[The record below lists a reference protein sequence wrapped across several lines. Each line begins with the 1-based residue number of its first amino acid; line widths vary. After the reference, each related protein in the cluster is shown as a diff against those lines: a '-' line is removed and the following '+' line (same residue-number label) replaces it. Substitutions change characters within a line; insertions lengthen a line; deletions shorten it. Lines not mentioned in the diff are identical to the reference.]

1 MGSDE
6 IREARNLLTE
16 FLNSFEP
23 VPFPERG
30 TSADD
35 TLAELARRKGID
47 PDFHSP
53 KMLALMYPTGREEHE
68 RVLKGAHAL
77 YLWGNAL
84 NFPKFPQIVQLEKE
98 VVSMVGDLL
107 HMPPDGGG
115 SVTSGGT
122 ESILMSMLVNRE
134 RAASRGVDRP
144 EILAPY
150 SAHAAY
156 AKAAKYFGMEYVTY
170 PCRDDYRADVRE
182 ARRLVNDRTAV
193 VVASAMS
200 FSHSIIDPIT
210 ELAAIAADSGIGCHV
225 DACVGGFVLP
235 FLERLGYDVEPWDF
249 RVPGVTEISLDLH
262 KYGYSTKGSSIILHR
277 DPDWVEH
284 QFFLFDGWSGPMY
297 GTPAMPGARSA
308 TGIAAGWAVL
318 THLGIDGYTQ
328 LTREIME
335 VAHIVRR
342 GIDAIPDLHIVGDPV
357 GPMYAIASDTLDISR
372 VGDLLEERGWHF
384 DRNSEPPSLH
394 VMFSPA
400 HMEIADQLVHDL
412 EEVVADVAG
421 SGSANLDQR

>member
-1 MGSDE
+1 MGSRA
-6 IREARNLLTE
+6 ITEARALLAE
-16 FLNSFEP
+16 FLSSFER
-23 VPFPERG
+23 VPFPRRG
-30 TSADD
+30 TSADH

-47 PDFHSP
+47 PDFHSS

-68 RVLKGAHAL
+68 RVLKGAHEL

-84 NFPKFPQIVQLEKE
+84 NFPKFPQLVQLESE
-98 VVSMVGDLL
+98 VLSMVGDLL
-107 HMPPDGGG
+107 HAPPGAGGT
-115 SVTSGGT
+115 VTSGGT
-122 ESILMSMLVNRE
+122 ESILLSMLVNRE
-134 RAASRGVDRP
+134 RAAARGVDRP

-170 PCRDDYRADVRE
+170 PYGDDYRADVTE
-182 ARRLVNDRTAV
+182 AKPLLNDRTAV

-200 FSHSIIDPIT
+200 FSHSVIDPIT
-210 ELAAIAADSGIGCHV
+210 ELAGLAADRGIGCHV

-235 FLERLGYDVEPWDF
+235 FLERLGYDIEPWDF

-262 KYGYSTKGSSIILHR
+262 KYGYSTKGSSIIVHR

-284 QFFLFDGWSGPMY
+284 QFFLFDGWSGPLY

-308 TGIAAGWAVL
+308 TGIATGWAVL

-328 LTREIME
+328 LTRETME
-335 VAHIVRR
+335 AADAVRR
-342 GIDAIPDLHIVGDPV
+342 GIDEIPEVHIVGDPV
-357 GPMYAIASDTLDISR
+357 GPMFAIGSDSLDINQ
-372 VGDLLEERGWHF
+372 VGDLLEGRGWHF
-384 DRNSEPPSLH
+384 DRNSDPPSLH

-400 HMEIADQLVHDL
+400 HRNVAADLVQDL
-412 EEVVADVAG
+412 TEVVAEVG
-421 SGSANLDQR
+421 SSG